1 MTIPMPSLS
10 IRLISLCAAAWLLA
24 PPAAAQSVTPP
35 PAVPSAAAPPAAT
48 QAAPP
53 QAAPPQ
59 AAPPP
64 ARPAAAKPGATPA
77 PGPLSKQ
84 DAQMAQAGLR
94 AAQLVDAGRSGELW
108 DGASEVA
115 KKAVTREV
123 FVRQVEAARARLGA
137 LLGRGVASV
146 ARVQYAAGSQVPP
159 GVYVNVSFPS
169 RFANAPQPVR
179 ELVSLRLDDDKTW
192 RLVGYHVGPPE

>member
-1 MTIPMPSLS
+1 MSPS
-10 IRLISLCAAAWLLA
+10 IRLLA
-24 PPAAAQSVTPP
+24 PLLYVVAFAVAAQSSPP
-35 PAVPSAAAPPAAT
+35 QSVAAQPANQPAAPVPAAPQPAAQKPAASRSAAPA
-48 QAAPP
+48 
-53 QAAPPQ
+53 
-59 AAPPP
+59 
-64 ARPAAAKPGATPA
+64 A

-108 DGASEVA
+108 DGASAVA

-179 ELVSLRLDDDKTW
+179 ELVSLRLDEDKTW
-192 RLVGYHVGPPE
+192 RLVGYHVGPPN